1 MMASLMIVQGGVMPL
16 LLCFLLLLVTS
27 PVALSETPDITLA
40 QIYRDDLDV
49 TAYVISEKYD
59 GVRAYWDGQ
68 QLLTRQGNAL
78 PIPDFFRWQLP
89 AQSLDGELWFGRG
102 EFSRAA
108 ALVQRLPDHAEYQ
121 PEWQAVRYMLFDAP
135 QQPGGFMQ
143 RLDFLQ
149 SLADAVQRPQ
159 LLVAPQWTVASH
171 SELQQQLQEF
181 TEAGAEGLMLRHQQ
195 APYRGGRSSDLI
207 KLKAFDDAEATVL
220 AHLPGKGKF
229 KGMLGS
235 VLVRLDNGRELRI
248 GSGFTDAER
257 LTPPPVG
264 SRITFQYQGY
274 TSTGLPRFARYW
286 RPRTDE

>member
-1 MMASLMIVQGGVMPL
+1 MPL

-68 QLLTRQGNAL
+68 QLLTRQGNTL
-78 PIPDFFRWQLP
+78 LIPDFFRRQLP

-108 ALVQRLPDHAEYQ
+108 ALVQRLPVHAEYQ

-135 QQPGGFMQ
+135 QQPGGFSQ
-143 RLDFLQ
+143 RLNFLQ
-149 SLADAVQRPQ
+149 SLPDAVQRPQ

-207 KLKAFDDAEATVL
+207 KLKTFDDAEATVL

-235 VLVRLDNGRELRI
+235 VLVRLENGRELRI

-286 RPRTDE
+286 RPRNDE

>member
-1 MMASLMIVQGGVMPL
+1 MPL
-16 LLCFLLLLVTS
+16 LLYCFLLFATT
-27 PVALSETPDITLA
+27 PVALSGSPDITLA

-49 TAYVISEKYD
+49 SAYVVSEKYD

-78 PIPDFFRWQLP
+78 AIPDFFRRQLP
-89 AQSLDGELWFGRG
+89 AQPLDGELWFGRG

-108 ALVQRLPDHAEYQ
+108 ALVQRLPAHAEYQ
-121 PEWQAVRYMLFDAP
+121 AEWQAVRYMLFDAP
-135 QQPGGFMQ
+135 QQPGGFSQ
-143 RLDFLQ
+143 RLNFLQ
-149 SLADAVQRPQ
+149 SLTDAVQRPQ
-159 LLVAPQWTVASH
+159 LVVAPQWTVASH

-195 APYRGGRSSDLI
+195 APYRGGRSNDLI
-207 KLKAFDDAEATVL
+207 KLKAFDDAEATVV

-235 VLVRLDNGRELRI
+235 VLVRMDNGREFRI
-248 GSGFTDAER
+248 GSGFSDAER
-257 LTPPPVG
+257 LEPPPLG

>member
-1 MMASLMIVQGGVMPL
+1 MPL
-16 LLCFLLLLVTS
+16 LLYCFLLFAIT
-27 PVALSETPDITLA
+27 PAALSEIPDITLA

-49 TAYVISEKYD
+49 SAYVVSEKYD

-89 AQSLDGELWFGRG
+89 EQPLDGELWFDRG

-108 ALVQRLPDHAEYQ
+108 ALVQRLPAHAEYQ
-121 PEWQAVRYMLFDAP
+121 AEWQAVRYMLFDAP

-159 LLVAPQWTVASH
+159 LVVAPQWTVSSH
-171 SELQQQLQEF
+171 GELQQQLREF

-257 LTPPPVG
+257 LTPPPLG

>member
-1 MMASLMIVQGGVMPL
+1 MPL
-16 LLCFLLLLVTS
+16 LLYCFLLFAIT
-27 PVALSETPDITLA
+27 PVALSGSPDITLA
-40 QIYRDDLDV
+40 QIYSDDLDV
-49 TAYVISEKYD
+49 SAYVVSEKYD

-78 PIPDFFRWQLP
+78 AIPDFFRRQLP
-89 AQSLDGELWFGRG
+89 AQPLDGELWFGRG
-102 EFSRAA
+102 EFSRVV
-108 ALVQRLPDHAEYQ
+108 ALVQRLPAHAEYQ
-121 PEWQAVRYMLFDAP
+121 AEWQAVRYMLFDAP

-143 RLDFLQ
+143 RLEYLQ
-149 SLADAVQRPQ
+149 SLPDAVQRPQ

-207 KLKAFDDAEATVL
+207 KLKTFDDAEATVL

>member
-1 MMASLMIVQGGVMPL
+1 MPL
-16 LLCFLLLLVTS
+16 LLYCFLLFAIT
-27 PVALSETPDITLA
+27 PVALSGSPDITLA

-49 TAYVISEKYD
+49 SAYVVSEKYD

-78 PIPDFFRWQLP
+78 AIPDFFRRQLP
-89 AQSLDGELWFGRG
+89 AQPLDGELWFGRG
-102 EFSRAA
+102 EFSRVV
-108 ALVQRLPDHAEYQ
+108 ALVQRLPAHAEYQ
-121 PEWQAVRYMLFDAP
+121 AEWQAVRYMLFDAP
-135 QQPGGFMQ
+135 QQPGGFSQ
-143 RLDFLQ
+143 RLNFLQ
-149 SLADAVQRPQ
+149 SLTDAVQRPQ
-159 LLVAPQWTVASH
+159 LVVAPQWTVASH

-207 KLKAFDDAEATVL
+207 KLKAFDDAEATVV

-229 KGMLGS
+229 RGMLGS

-257 LTPPPVG
+257 LAPPPVG

-286 RPRTDE
+286 RHRNDE